1 MDSKRN
7 EVWAVRQT
15 WKKSFYH
22 SHSQM
27 QRGLQERRRSS
38 PFSIT
43 LFCISTVKTC
53 FCLHECKERWSNQ
66 LCPQSL
72 PGISIS
78 PGWDDSAMRT
88 DPGKSSMPV
97 WDGKESSFQQS
108 DLQDLQ
114 REQIWTSLVKP
125 AGLTFM
131 DSWSPINTSTRQ
143 GDMKR
148 RQGVFSGRGK
158 EEHVYSTL
166 SFPNDKLAGW
176 VTRIKPE
183 EPLLARTQTWVREV

>member
-1 MDSKRN
+1 MHPFQVNRKYFISQYMDSKRN

-78 PGWDDSAMRT
+78 PGWDDSATRT
-88 DPGKSSMPV
+88 DPGKSSTPV
-97 WDGKESSFQQS
+97 WDGEESSFQQS
-108 DLQDLQ
+108 ELQGSAKGADLN
-114 REQIWTSLVKP
+114 EPGKT
-125 AGLTFM
+125 
-131 DSWSPINTSTRQ
+131 SWSDLHGFLVSHQHLN
-143 GDMKR
+143 
-148 RQGVFSGRGK
+148 
-158 EEHVYSTL
+158 
-166 SFPNDKLAGW
+166 
-176 VTRIKPE
+176 
-183 EPLLARTQTWVREV
+183 